1 MSIPH
6 GSGFSLHLQLKVLG
20 AVKFLTSTDTSLE
33 LLNCLYLISDPFR
46 NISLV
51 HCLLKMQEKVKLDP
65 KRTFSPLLDL
75 TVHTVPARSIS
86 TEEAT

>member
-33 LLNCLYLISDPFR
+33 LGNCLYLISDPFR